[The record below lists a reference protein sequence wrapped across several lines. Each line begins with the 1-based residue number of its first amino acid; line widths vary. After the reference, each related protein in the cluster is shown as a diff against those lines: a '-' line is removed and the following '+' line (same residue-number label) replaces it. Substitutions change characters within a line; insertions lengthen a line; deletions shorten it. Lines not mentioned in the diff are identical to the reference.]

1 MARKTRYVF
10 SVTLVGSFIPL
21 LKEGVVKMKKEMER
35 LGECWKKGVMKLGI
49 FIVLMKFGMDLLL
62 LMGFIS

>member
-1 MARKTRYVF
+1 M
-10 SVTLVGSFIPL
+10 TLVGSFIPL